1 MNNLIQIKNEIEE
14 CSKIHQIEILRI
26 LSQDNSITLNENNN
40 GIFVN
45 LTDVNEDIIKKIKEY
60 LQYVKKQKIGLTQLE
75 NMKKDLEKNFFTD
88 KKEELEQYNIEDNEQ
103 KNVSQHFASSL

>member
-1 MNNLIQIKNEIEE
+1 MNSLIQIKNEIEE

-45 LTDVNEDIIKKIKEY
+45 LTDVSEDIIKKIKEY
-60 LQYVKKQKIGLTQLE
+60 LQYVEKQKIGLTQLE

-88 KKEELEQYNIEDNEQ
+88 KKEDKQHNNNEDKQ
-103 KNVSQHFASSL
+103 KEVSQHFASSL

>member
-45 LTDVNEDIIKKIKEY
+45 LTDVSEDIIKKIKEY
-60 LQYVKKQKIGLTQLE
+60 LQYVEKQKIGLTQLE

-88 KKEELEQYNIEDNEQ
+88 KKEEEQYNNEDNKQ
-103 KNVSQHFASSL
+103 KDVSQHFASSL